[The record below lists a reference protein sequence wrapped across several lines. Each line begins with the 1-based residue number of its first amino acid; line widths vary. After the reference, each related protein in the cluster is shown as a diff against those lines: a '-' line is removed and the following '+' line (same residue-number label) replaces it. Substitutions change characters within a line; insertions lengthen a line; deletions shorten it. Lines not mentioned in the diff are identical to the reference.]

1 MEFTILV
8 FRVNVQKGLR
18 TVMGASGVSFFTSDW
33 RRGREQKW
41 NSLQQEI

>member
-18 TVMGASGVSFFTSDW
+18 TVMGASGVSFTSNW

>member
-18 TVMGASGVSFFTSDW
+18 TVMGASGVSFSNW